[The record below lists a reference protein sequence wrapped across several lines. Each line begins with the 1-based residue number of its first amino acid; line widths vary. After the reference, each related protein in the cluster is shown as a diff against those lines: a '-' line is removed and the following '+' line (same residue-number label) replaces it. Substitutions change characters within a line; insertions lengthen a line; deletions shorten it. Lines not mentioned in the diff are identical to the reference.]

1 MQPAAG
7 QAAEHQQLAAPAWQ
21 LFGQHSEESP
31 SPTGVHASS
40 WDKNIPQAPRLLTM
54 SGTTATGT
62 SSRIHAT
69 WSGALLALEEQ
80 PQLHPD
86 RGLMLPAVEEVFQPP
101 SQTASMI
108 EPPLITRWTA
118 EDKETRRQRFLQLAA
133 ELSREAPGLERVL
146 EIGERI
152 KEQFSDLVIEE
163 RYRES

>member
-1 MQPAAG
+1 
-7 QAAEHQQLAAPAWQ
+7 
-21 LFGQHSEESP
+21 
-31 SPTGVHASS
+31 
-40 WDKNIPQAPRLLTM
+40 
-54 SGTTATGT
+54 
-62 SSRIHAT
+62 
-69 WSGALLALEEQ
+69 LLALEEQ